1 MNTLTATITIIIVL
15 IIAFYALIRA
25 YIVIEWLKEKLLLNP
40 SLKKYNTYLLSITTI
55 TVFIII
61 ANIDNSSSK
70 QKTDSITSKNTI
82 TVPEKV
88 EATTNEYTN
97 GGDIIRLLGATSNSY
112 DLYTS
117 RELDKSD
124 VQLLKNAL
132 TYMDLNKNYT
142 SFLYLKGKHG
152 EDYYASFNGMN
163 IHPKVTKEVLNE
175 NLLSDLKL
183 GMNISSKGDILLFLD
198 KIEKAKKAINN
209 NIANKEEFKKTLLSF
224 QKIHFPKARKAY
236 YQNAK
241 EELWEKDIEVN
252 MTGKNITFIGYHFSA
267 NKVIKDTYL
276 EIKNEL
282 IKLRFKTV
290 GFKAFDGDDK
300 TYWELSSK
308 SDLEI

>member
-1 MNTLTATITIIIVL
+1 ME
-15 IIAFYALIRA
+15 
-25 YIVIEWLKEKLLLNP
+25 VI
-40 SLKKYNTYLLSITTI
+40 
-55 TVFIII
+55 
-61 ANIDNSSSK
+61 
-70 QKTDSITSKNTI
+70 
-82 TVPEKV
+82 
-88 EATTNEYTN
+88 
-97 GGDIIRLLGATSNSY
+97 
-112 DLYTS
+112 
-117 RELDKSD
+117 
-124 VQLLKNAL
+124 LKNAL

-224 QKIHFPKARKAY
+224 Q
-236 YQNAK
+236 
-241 EELWEKDIEVN
+241 DIEVN